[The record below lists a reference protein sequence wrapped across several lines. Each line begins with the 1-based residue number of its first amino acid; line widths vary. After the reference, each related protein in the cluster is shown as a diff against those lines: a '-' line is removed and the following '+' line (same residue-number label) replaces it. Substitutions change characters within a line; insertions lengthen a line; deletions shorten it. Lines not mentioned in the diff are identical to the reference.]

1 MKESGGDQSST
12 TTQDASTISII
23 SQRKAKIMSNR
34 KLVGD
39 PGAWKM
45 VGRESNKQVAYT
57 SIQNTNK
64 FPTF

>member
-1 MKESGGDQSST
+1 
-12 TTQDASTISII
+12 
-23 SQRKAKIMSNR
+23 MSNR